1 MEEEVKLKVVR
12 EASSGVKVGVLA
24 RKYDIHEETIRQWV
38 REYRDE
44 TGKHDKPDETLQEV
58 LRLREVEEKYNK
70 INALIREKELENE
83 IFRELLK
90 KVNPAYRPDS
100 K

>member
-12 EASSGVKVGVLA
+12 EASSGVKVSVLA
-24 RKYDIHEETIRQWV
+24 RKYDIQEETIRQWV
-38 REYRDE
+38 REYRDKM
-44 TGKHDKPDETLQEV
+44 GKHDKSDETPQEV

-83 IFRELLK
+83 ILRELLK